1 MTTRVELA
9 PQMGPPY
16 RGDAAVFEGLELACG
31 TGAVCCQAARAL
43 QAMGH
48 AGRVEFW
55 RGDMLCLA
63 GPLDA
68 FAKLTVKEG
77 DLPPR
82 FVPYVP
88 FPGRGEVT
96 GQPAG
101 AFKSSAPRPF
111 L

>member
-1 MTTRVELA
+1 MTTRVELV

-48 AGRVEFW
+48 TGRVEFW

-68 FAKLTVKEG
+68 FAELTVSEVG
-77 DLPPR
+77 SPR
-82 FVPYVP
+82 FVAYR
-88 FPGRGEVT
+88 PGPAERGANT
-96 GQPAG
+96 AASPAG
-101 AFKSSAPRPF
+101 AFSSAS
-111 L
+111 LA